1 MIVLLYII
9 ENIVYIRK
17 ITLLCFDGKILKKNM
32 GKEREMD
39 TNVLK
44 TFIAVCEY
52 SGFSAAAKELG
63 YTQSTVS
70 SQIKQLEKELDVR
83 LFDRYYHKINL
94 TEKGV
99 LVLQQARNILKA
111 QAKMLDSLNSAESI
125 EGEIRLSMSSSVCS
139 RYFKNDFLRFHHQ
152 YPEIKVEITENG
164 TEQMFDKLRKN
175 ETDLVFTLDRHIYD
189 SDFIICAEQEEQV
202 HFIAA
207 ADNPV
212 AGCSWKLSEISQ
224 NEFVLTEQA
233 MSYRKILNETL
244 ASQSLEIRPVLE
256 IGNPIQICE
265 LVKNSSLLSFLPD
278 FISEKY
284 VKDGQIKRLDVA
296 GCPVTVWTQLL
307 LHKNKWR
314 SPAINAF
321 IEFYKE
327 VMQR

>member
-1 MIVLLYII
+1 LLYII

-212 AGCSWKLSEISQ
+212 ASCSWKLSEISQ

-256 IGNPIQICE
+256 IGNPLQICE

-314 SPAINAF
+314 SPAINVF
-321 IEFYKE
+321 VEFYKE

>member
-1 MIVLLYII
+1 
-9 ENIVYIRK
+9 
-17 ITLLCFDGKILKKNM
+17 M

-139 RYFKNDFLRFHHQ
+139 RYFKNNFLRFHHQ

-202 HFIAA
+202 HFIVA

-244 ASQSLEIRPVLE
+244 AS
-256 IGNPIQICE
+256 
-265 LVKNSSLLSFLPD
+265 
-278 FISEKY
+278 
-284 VKDGQIKRLDVA
+284 
-296 GCPVTVWTQLL
+296 
-307 LHKNKWR
+307 R
-314 SPAINAF
+314 S
-321 IEFYKE
+321 
-327 VMQR
+327 

>member
-1 MIVLLYII
+1 
-9 ENIVYIRK
+9 
-17 ITLLCFDGKILKKNM
+17 M

-139 RYFKNDFLRFHHQ
+139 RYFKNDFLCFHHQ

-212 AGCSWKLSEISQ
+212 ASCSWKLSEISQ

-244 ASQSLEIRPVLE
+244 AFQSLEIRPVLE
-256 IGNPIQICE
+256 IGNPLQICE

-314 SPAINAF
+314 SPAINVF

>member
-111 QAKMLDSLNSAESI
+111 HAKMLDSLNSAESI

-212 AGCSWKLSEISQ
+212 ASCSWKLSEISQ

-256 IGNPIQICE
+256 IGNPLQICE

-284 VKDGQIKRLDVA
+284 VRDGQIKRLDVA

-314 SPAINAF
+314 SPAINVF

>member
-1 MIVLLYII
+1 MGNI
-9 ENIVYIRK
+9 E
-17 ITLLCFDGKILKKNM
+17 KNM

-70 SQIKQLEKELDVR
+70 SQIKQLEKELGVR

-99 LVLQQARNILKA
+99 LVLQQARNILKS

-189 SDFIICAEQEEQV
+189 SDFIICAEQEERA

-207 ADNPV
+207 TDHPLAKRRLTLQELC
-212 AGCSWKLSEISQ
+212 G
-224 NEFVLTEQA
+224 NEFVLTERK
-233 MSYRKILNETL
+233 MSYRAILDEAL
-244 ASQSLEIRPVLE
+244 ASKSMEIRPILE

-265 LVKNSSLLSFLPD
+265 LVKKSNLLSFLPD
-278 FISEKY
+278 FITEDY
-284 VKDGQIKRLDVA
+284 VRTGQVTRL
-296 GCPVTVWTQLL
+296 PVEDSMETVWTQLL
-307 LHKNKWR
+307 IHKNKWR
-314 SPAINAF
+314 SPAIHAF
-321 IEFYKE
+321 LDFYKD
-327 VMQR
+327 VMQKNSILTEK